1 MRPFQTSL
9 SITTLEIRYYIEN
22 ENSVKYCQNSFR
34 FFGQMCGKWFQ
45 MIKVIEYRNWVQTET
60 KKLDSCCL
68 PL

>member
-45 MIKVIEYRNWVQTET
+45 MIKVIEYRN
-60 KKLDSCCL
+60 
-68 PL
+68 